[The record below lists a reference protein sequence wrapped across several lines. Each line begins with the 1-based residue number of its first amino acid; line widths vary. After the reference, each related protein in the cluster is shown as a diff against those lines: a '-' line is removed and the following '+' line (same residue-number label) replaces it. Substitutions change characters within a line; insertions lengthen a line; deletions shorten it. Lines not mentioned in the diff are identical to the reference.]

1 MRGLERG
8 FSPGP
13 SLHVGTL
20 HNASSQICVTY
31 LCLGVL
37 RVRNKKKRGQ
47 WKRKRGRTRFGK
59 RIVEVKVKVEVCL
72 QTAFL
77 FEAPATV
84 AMPSKPINVLTSARI
99 RGTGGFLCDDDG
111 ATCMTQVCLFLIFFV
126 FYFS

>member
-59 RIVEVKVKVEVCL
+59 RIVEVEVEVEVCL

-77 FEAPATV
+77 FEAPTTV
-84 AMPSKPINVLTSARI
+84 AMLSKLINVRRSNAE
-99 RGTGGFLCDDDG
+99 
-111 ATCMTQVCLFLIFFV
+111 QVQGYAGQAV
-126 FYFS
+126 FYAMMTVPHA